1 MNVRRYRRRQIVA
14 EAIQYNGANFA
25 EISAWCSYV
34 QDLGGGQI
42 KLNLPQG
49 ASATL
54 NKDDWIIKTGKDAFG
69 PGRMQDYG
77 YVPFGD
83 VWESL

>member
-1 MNVRRYRRRQIVA
+1 MSIQRYKRKQIVA
-14 EAIQYNGANFA
+14 EAIQFNGANFA
-25 EISAWCSYV
+25 EIAAWCPLV

-42 KLNLPQG
+42 KLNLPGG
-49 ASATL
+49 ANVTL
-54 NKDDWIIKTGKDAFG
+54 VKDDWVIKAGNSFG
-69 PGRMQDYG
+69 PGRLQDYG